1 MAQDDPT
8 LFSER
13 LAEFS
18 AGTVDA
24 ELTAKLADVIK
35 AVRITGKGGSITLSI
50 SAALDEKAKDND
62 VVDLKYKVAAKIP
75 TRPFDPDKFKSY
87 GSGDLEQMESNVT
100 PIRAAG

>member
-1 MAQDDPT
+1 MSQDEPT

-35 AVRITGKGGSITLSI
+35 AVRITGKAGSITLSI
-50 SAALDEKAKDND
+50 SAVLDEKAKDND
-62 VVDLKYKVAAKIP
+62 VVDLKYKVAAKVP
-75 TRPFDPDKFKSY
+75 TRPFDPDKFKTF
-87 GSGDLEQMESNVT
+87 GDGDLEQMEDNVT
-100 PIRAAG
+100 PIRKIG